1 MLFEIFPFCEENLLL
16 DFYRYEING
25 KKRILDT
32 IMKYLIKM
40 TNDSNEGDM
49 ILPELQ
55 PFHLLEDIVCV
66 LDDLRHPIPLMNV
79 WEVH

>member
-1 MLFEIFPFCEENLLL
+1 
-16 DFYRYEING
+16 
-25 KKRILDT
+25 
-32 IMKYLIKM
+32 M

-55 PFHLLEDIVCV
+55 PFHFLEDIACV

-79 WEVH
+79 WGVH